1 MKGSVLFRGMVPGE
15 TVIQP
20 GAPLRSSEAGVLC
33 RLRGSSNPARCLSL
47 TPNS

>member
-20 GAPLRSSEAGVLC
+20 GAPLRSSEAGELC
-33 RLRGSSNPARCLSL
+33 RLRGSSTRPGAYS
-47 TPNS
+47 